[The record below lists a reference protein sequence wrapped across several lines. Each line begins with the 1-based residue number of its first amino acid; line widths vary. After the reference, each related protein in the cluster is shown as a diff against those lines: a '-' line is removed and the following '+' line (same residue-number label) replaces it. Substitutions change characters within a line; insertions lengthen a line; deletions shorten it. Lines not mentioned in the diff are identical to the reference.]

1 MNVRLSLYGL
11 IFFSFLKGSTLS
23 DLDSLKIGLQFFRW
37 KKIDVELNQF
47 QYGQIYNSN
56 LSVFFI
62 DSTDYLI
69 ESKEQD
75 IFVSGN
81 NIKTFNKNTKQLI
94 IDERLPEDR
103 DFFSFLTGDIS
114 GVSISNKRNE
124 KGLITFSFEMKDFGM
139 KGTISVTSGNWHFE
153 NLYVVYDKD
162 NWINLQLDSWQ
173 ILRGSYIFSE
183 FGKDAMEVI
192 DLRE

>member
-75 IFVSGN
+75 IFFSGN

-153 NLYVVYDKD
+153 NLYIVYDKD

-183 FGKDAMEVI
+183 FGKDAKEVI

>member
-1 MNVRLSLYGL
+1 MIVRLSLYGL
-11 IFFSFLKGSTLS
+11 IFFSFLKGSPLS

-75 IFVSGN
+75 IFFSGN

-103 DFFSFLTGDIS
+103 DFFSILTGDIS
-114 GVSISNKRNE
+114 GISITNKRNE

-153 NLYVVYDKD
+153 NLYVDYDKD
-162 NWINLQLDSWQ
+162 NWINLQIYSWQ

>member
-23 DLDSLKIGLQFFRW
+23 DLDSLKIGLQFFIW
-37 KKIDVELNQF
+37 KKIDIELNQF

-103 DFFSFLTGDIS
+103 DFFSILTGDIS

>member
-1 MNVRLSLYGL
+1 M
-11 IFFSFLKGSTLS
+11 
-23 DLDSLKIGLQFFRW
+23 QFFRW

-75 IFVSGN
+75 IFFSGN

-103 DFFSFLTGDIS
+103 DFFSILTGDIS

>member
-75 IFVSGN
+75 IFFSGN

-103 DFFSFLTGDIS
+103 DFFSILTGDIS
-114 GVSISNKRNE
+114 GISITNKRNE

-153 NLYVVYDKD
+153 NLYVDYDKD

>member
-103 DFFSFLTGDIS
+103 DFFSILTGDIS

-173 ILRGSYIFSE
+173 ILRGSYIYSE

>member
-75 IFVSGN
+75 IFFSGN

-103 DFFSFLTGDIS
+103 DFFSILTGDIS

>member
-75 IFVSGN
+75 IFFSGN

-114 GVSISNKRNE
+114 DVSISNKRNE

>member
-75 IFVSGN
+75 IYFSGN

-103 DFFSFLTGDIS
+103 DFFSILTGDIS

>member
-103 DFFSFLTGDIS
+103 DFFSILTGDIS

-124 KGLITFSFEMKDFGM
+124 KGIITFSFEMKDFGM

>member
-75 IFVSGN
+75 IFFSGN
-81 NIKTFNKNTKQLI
+81 NIKTFNNNTKQLI

-103 DFFSFLTGDIS
+103 DFFSILTGDIS

-173 ILRGSYIFSE
+173 ILRGSYIFSV

>member
-75 IFVSGN
+75 IYVSGN

-103 DFFSFLTGDIS
+103 DFFSILTGDIS

>member
-103 DFFSFLTGDIS
+103 DLFSILTGDIS
-114 GVSISNKRNE
+114 GFSISNKRNE

>member
-75 IFVSGN
+75 IFFSGN

-103 DFFSFLTGDIS
+103 DFFSILTGDIS

-183 FGKDAMEVI
+183 FGKEAMEVI

>member
-75 IFVSGN
+75 IFFSGN

-153 NLYVVYDKD
+153 NLYIVYDKD

>member
-103 DFFSFLTGDIS
+103 DFFSILTGDIS
-114 GVSISNKRNE
+114 GISITNKRNE

>member
-81 NIKTFNKNTKQLI
+81 NIKTFNKNTRI
-94 IDERLPEDR
+94 ICK
-103 DFFSFLTGDIS
+103 
-114 GVSISNKRNE
+114 KRN
-124 KGLITFSFEMKDFGM
+124 
-139 KGTISVTSGNWHFE
+139 HF
-153 NLYVVYDKD
+153 N
-162 NWINLQLDSWQ
+162 
-173 ILRGSYIFSE
+173 
-183 FGKDAMEVI
+183 
-192 DLRE
+192 

>member
-1 MNVRLSLYGL
+1 MIVRLSLYGL
-11 IFFSFLKGSTLS
+11 IFFSFLKGSPLS

-75 IFVSGN
+75 IFFSGN

-103 DFFSFLTGDIS
+103 DFFSILTGDIS
-114 GVSISNKRNE
+114 GISITNKRNE
-124 KGLITFSFEMKDFGM
+124 KGLITFSFEMKDIGM

-153 NLYVVYDKD
+153 NLYVDYDKD
-162 NWINLQLDSWQ
+162 NWINLQIYSWQ

-183 FGKDAMEVI
+183 FGKEAMEVI